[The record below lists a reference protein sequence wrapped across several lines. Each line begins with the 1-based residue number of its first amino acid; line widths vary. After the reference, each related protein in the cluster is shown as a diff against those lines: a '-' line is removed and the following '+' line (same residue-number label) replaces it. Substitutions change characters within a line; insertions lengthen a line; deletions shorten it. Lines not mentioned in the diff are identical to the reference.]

1 VGFARDG
8 LGSRRVQAVA
18 RTRPPADDAL
28 LDVPVLSGARTAR
41 RHRQM
46 PLRLRRARLAV
57 LAYFAVLGLASG
69 DWLARIPA
77 IKHGLGLSDG
87 RLGVALLAGSAG
99 QVVVAMLAGRLVHR
113 VGSRL
118 PIVVGATCV
127 ALLPITFGLVPNLA
141 TFMVCLFSFGLAGG
155 LLDVAMNAQAVY
167 VERDFGR
174 PMMTS
179 FHACY
184 SFGALA
190 GGLFGGLFAWVRIAP
205 AVNFAVV
212 AAPMA
217 CVALMA
223 GRWLLPDEIATGP
236 QVADPASAEADRG
249 NAAPE
254 RVGSWDRRRTARWR
268 SWRGVL
274 TSPLALLGVLAL
286 FALLGEGAADGWSAV
301 YLRDGLGTSA
311 WFAAFGFAAF
321 SVTMAAGRLAGDRL
335 ALRFGPAA
343 LVRGGGL
350 VAAIGMATA
359 LISHVPAVTII
370 GFALN
375 GAGLSCIFP
384 QLLSVAGSVRPG
396 RTASGIAAVA
406 GMGYVGLLSG
416 PVLIGGVASIAGL
429 TVALGLPA
437 LLALGIAA
445 GAGFAMPTSSILR
458 PEGSH
463 QVGRGARRGQR
474 SRSREVSRR

>member
-1 VGFARDG
+1 V
-8 LGSRRVQAVA
+8 
-18 RTRPPADDAL
+18 PP
-28 LDVPVLSGARTAR
+28 
-41 RHRQM
+41 
-46 PLRLRRARLAV
+46 RLRRARLAV

-113 VGSRL
+113 AGSRL
-118 PIVVGATCV
+118 PIVAGAFCV
-127 ALLPITFGLVPNLA
+127 ALLPITFGVVPDLA

-174 PMMTS
+174 PLMTS

-190 GGLFGGLFAWVRIAP
+190 GGLIGGLFAWLRIAP

-223 GRWLLPDEIATGP
+223 GRWLLPDEAATGAQTP
-236 QVADPASAEADRG
+236 DATTAETGRG
-249 NAAPE
+249 VRDA
-254 RVGSWDRRRTARWR
+254 RRGGRWR
-268 SWRGVL
+268 SWRGLV

-321 SVTMAAGRLAGDRL
+321 SVSMAAGRLAGDRL
-335 ALRFGPAA
+335 AQRFGPAA
-343 LVRGGGL
+343 LVRSGGL

-406 GMGYVGLLSG
+406 GLGYVGLLSG

-445 GAGFAMPTSSILR
+445 AAGFAMPKSSSMLR

-463 QVGRGARRGQR
+463 QVRRQARRGQR
-474 SRSREVSRR
+474 SGRRAASRR

>member
-1 VGFARDG
+1 
-8 LGSRRVQAVA
+8 VA
-18 RTRPPADDAL
+18 RTKPPADDAL
-28 LDVPVLSGARTAR
+28 PDVPELGEVRVASRPGRK
-41 RHRQM
+41 
-46 PLRLRRARLAV
+46 PPRLRRARLAV
-57 LAYFAVLGLASG
+57 LAYFAILGLASG

-77 IKHGLGLSDG
+77 IKHGLALSDG
-87 RLGVALLAGSAG
+87 TLGVALLAGSAG

-113 VGSRL
+113 AGSRL
-118 PIVVGATCV
+118 PIVTGAFCV
-127 ALLPITFGLVPNLA
+127 ALLPITFGVVPNLGA
-141 TFMVCLFSFGLAGG
+141 FMVCLFSFGLAGG

-174 PMMTS
+174 PLMTS

-184 SFGALA
+184 SFGALG
-190 GGLFGGLFAWVRIAP
+190 GGLIGGLFAWVRFAP

-212 AAPMA
+212 AVPMA
-217 CVALMA
+217 CIALIA
-223 GRWLLPDEIATGP
+223 GRWLLPDEIAPAARSPDPPG
-236 QVADPASAEADRG
+236 ADDHG
-249 NAAPE
+249 AATRE
-254 RVGSWDRRRTARWR
+254 RVHGWDARRRPRWR

-311 WFAAFGFAAF
+311 WFAALGFAAF
-321 SVTMAAGRLAGDRL
+321 SVTMALGRLAGDRL

-350 VAAIGMATA
+350 IAAIGLATA
-359 LISHVPAVTII
+359 LISHVPAVTIA

-445 GAGFAMPTSSILR
+445 AAGLAMPTSSQLR
-458 PEGSH
+458 PPSSH
-463 QVGRGARRGQR
+463 QVRRRVRRFQR
-474 SRSREVSRR
+474 SRNREASRR

>member
-1 VGFARDG
+1 V
-8 LGSRRVQAVA
+8 
-18 RTRPPADDAL
+18 PP
-28 LDVPVLSGARTAR
+28 
-41 RHRQM
+41 
-46 PLRLRRARLAV
+46 RLRRARLAV

-99 QVVVAMLAGRLVHR
+99 QVAVAMLAGRLVHR
-113 VGSRL
+113 AGSRP
-118 PIVVGATCV
+118 PIVAGAFCV
-127 ALLPITFGLVPNLA
+127 ALLPITFGVVPNLA

-174 PMMTS
+174 PLMTS

-190 GGLFGGLFAWVRIAP
+190 GGLIGGLFAWLRIAP

-223 GRWLLPDEIATGP
+223 GRWLLPDEAATGAQTP
-236 QVADPASAEADRG
+236 DATTAETGRG
-249 NAAPE
+249 VRDA
-254 RVGSWDRRRTARWR
+254 RRGGRWR
-268 SWRGVL
+268 SWRGLV

-321 SVTMAAGRLAGDRL
+321 SVSMAAGRLAGDRL
-335 ALRFGPAA
+335 AQRFGPAA
-343 LVRGGGL
+343 LVRSGGL

-406 GMGYVGLLSG
+406 GLGYVGLLSG

-445 GAGFAMPTSSILR
+445 AAGFAMPKSSSMLR

-463 QVGRGARRGQR
+463 QVRRQARRGQR
-474 SRSREVSRR
+474 SGRRAASRR

>member
-1 VGFARDG
+1 M
-8 LGSRRVQAVA
+8 A

-28 LDVPVLSGARTAR
+28 PYVPELGDVRMAR
-41 RHRQM
+41 RHGQM
-46 PLRLRRARLAV
+46 PPRLRRARLAV
-57 LAYFAVLGLASG
+57 LAYFAILGLASG

-77 IKHGLGLSDG
+77 IKHGLALSDG
-87 RLGVALLAGSAG
+87 KLGVALLAGSAG

-113 VGSRL
+113 AGSRL
-118 PIVVGATCV
+118 PIVTGAFCV
-127 ALLPITFGLVPNLA
+127 ALLPITFGVVPNLGA
-141 TFMVCLFSFGLAGG
+141 FMVCLFSFGLAGG
-155 LLDVAMNAQAVY
+155 MLDVAMNAQAVY

-174 PMMTS
+174 PLMTS

-190 GGLFGGLFAWVRIAP
+190 GGLIGGLFAWVRVAP

-217 CVALMA
+217 CIALIA
-223 GRWLLPDEIATGP
+223 GRWLLPDEVATAA
-236 QVADPASAEADRG
+236 QSSDPAAGADFRG
-249 NAAPE
+249 ATTLE
-254 RVGSWDRRRTARWR
+254 RVDGWDARRRPRWR

-321 SVTMAAGRLAGDRL
+321 SVTMALGRLAGDRL

-350 VAAIGMATA
+350 IAAIGMATA
-359 LISHVPAVTII
+359 LISHAPAVTIA

-416 PVLIGGVASIAGL
+416 PVLIGGVATIAGL
-429 TVALGLPA
+429 TVALALPA

-445 GAGFAMPTSSILR
+445 AAGFAVPASSQLGR
-458 PEGSH
+458 PSSH
-463 QVGRGARRGQR
+463 QVRRRVRRGQR
-474 SRSREVSRR
+474 SRNREASRR